1 MGLGTVFAV
10 WKDEIKRPEAEIGFI
25 PGSVISGS
33 FQSFLNVH
41 RCALVLNSATFE
53 TTHKKGSTSDGLSPQ
68 QSQGLHNSTSGT
80 GSAAM
85 WPESKSSS
93 TTNSRGML
101 SKLINLSVLQS
112 FAGKWRP

>member
-1 MGLGTVFAV
+1 MLNGTQNVGVLGFMASSQSVWVLPVGLGMVFAV

-53 TTHKKGSTSDGLSPQ
+53 TTHKKGLDQ
-68 QSQGLHNSTSGT
+68 
-80 GSAAM
+80 
-85 WPESKSSS
+85 
-93 TTNSRGML
+93 
-101 SKLINLSVLQS
+101 
-112 FAGKWRP
+112 